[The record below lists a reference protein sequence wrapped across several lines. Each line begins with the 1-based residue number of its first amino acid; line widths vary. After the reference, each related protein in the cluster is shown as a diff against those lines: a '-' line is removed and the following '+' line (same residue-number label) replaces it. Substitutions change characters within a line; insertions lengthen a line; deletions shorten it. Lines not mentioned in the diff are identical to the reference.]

1 MIELGLFLSRD
12 TVETEDAEE
21 EYWDPPLSL
30 RTLTGFTPSRCGSVM
45 SRGKALDSRFAVS
58 VFSAK
63 IKPQAIRLA
72 PGVQSDVSRWACIV
86 SCVVLLLHFRFVR
99 SFVSLMLKISHHL
112 ALKSTLEEH

>member
-1 MIELGLFLSRD
+1 
-12 TVETEDAEE
+12 
-21 EYWDPPLSL
+21 
-30 RTLTGFTPSRCGSVM
+30 M
-45 SRGKALDSRFAVS
+45 SRGKALDSGFAVS